1 MEFLRPIFPDYVWVV
16 GLSMM
21 AFGYV
26 MATLVRA
33 WIRRRRFLRTN
44 ESGVEEFE
52 SYGASVW
59 VTLYE
64 RSVEWLSCLIDIPMM
79 FCGIAIMVV
88 WLIALTTDPGELT
101 YEMFRETVD
110 PVIGWIRKVWELLPD

>member
-1 MEFLRPIFPDYVWVV
+1 MDFLRPIFPDYVWVV

-33 WIRRRRFLRTN
+33 WIRRRRFYRTN

-59 VTLYE
+59 VRLYE
-64 RSVEWLSCLIDIPMM
+64 HSVEWLSCLIDIPMM

-88 WLIALTTDPGELT
+88 WLDC
-101 YEMFRETVD
+101 VD
-110 PVIGWIRKVWELLPD
+110 H